1 MAQTAIVSPV
11 KFHLLTWLRQPVDN
25 SPLIFFRLFFGL
37 LLALEASGAIATG
50 WVKRNFIDPTV
61 HLPFIGFEWL
71 KPLPGNGMYYYYGL
85 MAVLGLLI
93 LFGVYYR
100 ASLAAYTFMWWA
112 TYLMQKVSYN
122 NHYYLLILL
131 CFLMLLVPANAY
143 ASWDARRNPAIRSLS
158 CPRWCLAIF
167 AAQIG
172 IVYTFAA
179 IAKIYPDWLQAMPI
193 KLWFSVKAHYPL
205 IGPLLQK
212 HELQVFIAYG
222 GILFDLLIT
231 PFLLWRKSRK
241 WAFIVSLFFHLFN
254 STVFQVGIFPYIGIA
269 LSVFFF
275 NPETIRRIFF
285 RRKPALSVTDTQ
297 LNALLATSP
306 TPPVFYLLGVY
317 FIIQLLLPIRHWFIP
332 GDVHWTEEGHRMAWQ
347 MMLRAKTGTIYF
359 EVRNPITGQSQTV
372 YPTQFL
378 TSKQASVLPVRPDLI
393 WQFAQFLKQHYQKQG
408 YQQVQVFAFA
418 QASLNG
424 RPYQPFVDSKTDLA
438 AVPWEPFKHA
448 NWILSYKK

>member
-1 MAQTAIVSPV
+1 MAHPVTAPP
-11 KFHLLTWLRQPVDN
+11 LTSRLTAWLCWPVDN
-25 SPLIFFRLFFGL
+25 SPLIIFRLFFGL

-50 WVKRNFIDPTV
+50 WVKRNMIDPTV

-71 KPLPGNGMYYYYGL
+71 QPLPGNGMYYYYGF

-93 LFGVYYR
+93 MFGAYYR
-100 ASLAAYTFMWWA
+100 VSLAAYTLLWWA
-112 TYLMQKVSYN
+112 TYLMQKASYN
-122 NHYYLLILL
+122 NHYYFIILL
-131 CFLMLLVPANAY
+131 GFLMLLVPANAY
-143 ASWDARRNPAIRSLS
+143 ASWDARRNPAIRSFT

-179 IAKIYPDWLQAMPI
+179 IAKMYPDWLQAMPI
-193 KLWFSVKAHYPL
+193 KLWFSVKAHYPI
-205 IGPLLQK
+205 IGPWLQ
-212 HELQVFIAYG
+212 HHVLQVFVAYG

-231 PFLLWRKSRK
+231 PFLLWRKTRK

-254 STVFQVGIFPYIGIA
+254 SAVFQVGVFPYIAIA
-269 LSVFFF
+269 FSVFFF
-275 NPETIRRIFF
+275 NPETIRRLFF
-285 RRKPALSVTDTQ
+285 RRKPKLPITHEFSNPKLEITR
-297 LNALLATSP
+297 
-306 TPPVFYLLGVY
+306 TPPILYLLGIY
-317 FIIQLLLPIRHWFIP
+317 FLIQLILPVRHWFIL

-359 EVRNPITGQSQTV
+359 EVRDPVTNQSQTV
-372 YPTQFL
+372 HPNQFL

-393 WQFAQFLKQHYQKQG
+393 WQFAQFLKKHYQQQG

-424 RPYQPFVDSKTDLA
+424 RPYQPCIDSKTDLA

-448 NWILSYKK
+448 DWILPYQK